1 MHGREAPGKYRGQTA
16 SPRGRG
22 QSSAVRTGVAVLSQR
37 RLIKRRNP
45 FPQLRGSRPRPQS
58 PPLIRKKMRGGG
70 HAPAPR
76 DTIKPGDTTMR
87 FKSFLLG
94 TLALPLSLPA
104 LAETSEPAASAPV
117 QVAQAQ
123 VAQRGLEE
131 IIVTAQRREEN
142 LQTTPVAVTAFSA
155 DALDS
160 LQIENTQDIA
170 KAVPNLT
177 LIPVTASRSTLQ
189 VGLRGGAE
197 QTGGLVLS
205 ESAMS
210 VYVDDVYRGRLSAAN
225 IELSDIERIEVLRG
239 PQGTLYGRNAFS
251 GALKIVTRTPGEDRW
266 ANASLGYGAFDE
278 IKAQGSFGTPI
289 ADGIGASVALLYRE
303 RDGYVFNP
311 ALNRDLGEEKNFAVR
326 GKLALFGNETLK
338 ATATLAYTRD
348 RNDAAGPTLIPVR
361 FNEAPFPARA
371 FVTDSSRAI
380 PLGTTPYTSL
390 TPIDPR
396 GATDQFAA
404 TLDVSAELGAVTLR
418 SITGYVDIDDEFYFD
433 FSGGT
438 RLPTGQFRANGLVR
452 DSVAQTEQF
461 SQELQAQ
468 GRAFDD
474 RLDWIAGLY
483 YLNEKS
489 TQVFN
494 DQLVLVPAV
503 PVAFT
508 FLPTTL
514 QPTTNSYAAFTQGT
528 FAVTDKLRLTAGLRY
543 TKDKKKQTA
552 TIQNQFSDR
561 SAPGAALVPINLS
574 PSFSSW
580 TPKFSIDY
588 QITDDAFVYASVSRG
603 FKAGG
608 FNGIAIGNPT
618 VLRFVYAPQT
628 VWAYEA
634 GLKLTSFD
642 GRLRTNL
649 VAFRNEFTDLQQ
661 TQQIGPGSFATNN
674 VGNARLDG
682 IELEVTAAIA
692 DGFTLFGNLG
702 LMDEKYKSLN
712 PLADAA
718 VFGGRRLPL
727 VAKWNFQAGFNYQS
741 EPVVAGR
748 FKVLLNTTYK
758 HTGSYYSVVNNQLR
772 TNGYGL
778 LDASVG
784 LATEDDRWSL
794 TFAGKNIFDKV
805 YFTTAATAAAI
816 AVGEPRSWML
826 TLRWKM

>member
-1 MHGREAPGKYRGQTA
+1 MRLKSILLGSLVLPFALPAFAQTA
-16 SPRGRG
+16 ATN
-22 QSSAVRTGVAVLSQR
+22 Q
-37 RLIKRRNP
+37 
-45 FPQLRGSRPRPQS
+45 
-58 PPLIRKKMRGGG
+58 
-70 HAPAPR
+70 
-76 DTIKPGDTTMR
+76 
-87 FKSFLLG
+87 
-94 TLALPLSLPA
+94 
-104 LAETSEPAASAPV
+104 AA
-117 QVAQAQ
+117 QTAQA
-123 VAQRGLEE
+123 AKGGLEE
-131 IIVTAQRREEN
+131 IVVTAQRREEN
-142 LQTTPVAVTAFSA
+142 LQTTPVAVTAFTA
-155 DALDS
+155 NALES

-177 LIPVTASRSTLQ
+177 LIPVTASRSTVQ

-225 IELSDIERIEVLRG
+225 LELSDVERIEVLRG

-251 GALKIVTRTPGEDRW
+251 GALKIVTRSPGDEPW

-278 IKAQGSFGTPI
+278 IKASGSFGTPI
-289 ADGIGASVALLYRE
+289 ADGVGASVAVLYRD

-311 ALNRDLGEEKNFAVR
+311 ALNRDLGKEKNFAAR
-326 GKLALFGNETLK
+326 GKLALFGNETFK
-338 ATATLAYTRD
+338 ATATLSYTRD

-380 PLGTTPYTSL
+380 PLGTNAYTSL
-390 TPIDPR
+390 TPINPR
-396 GATDQFAA
+396 GATDQLAA
-404 TLDVSAELGAVTLR
+404 TLDASAELGAVTLR
-418 SITGYVDIDDEFYFD
+418 SITGYVDIDDDFYFD
-433 FSGGT
+433 FSGGI
-438 RLPTGQFRANGLVR
+438 RIPTGQYRANGLVR
-452 DSVAQTEQF
+452 DSVASTKQF
-461 SQELQAQ
+461 SQELQAT
-468 GRAFDD
+468 GKAFGD
-474 RLDWIAGLY
+474 RLDWIAGVY
-483 YLNEKS
+483 YMNEKS

-503 PVAFT
+503 PVTFT

-514 QPTTNSYAAFTQGT
+514 KPKTNSYAAFTQGT
-528 FAVTDKLRLTAGLRY
+528 FAITDKLKATAGIRY
-543 TKDKKKQTA
+543 TKDKKKLDA
-552 TIQNQFSDR
+552 TIQNIFADR
-561 SAPGAALVPINLS
+561 TTPGVALVPVNLS

-580 TPKFSIDY
+580 TPKFSLDY
-588 QITDDAFVYASVSRG
+588 EITPDAFVYASVSRG

-608 FNGIAIGNPT
+608 FNGIAIGNPSI
-618 VLRFVYAPQT
+618 LRFVYSPQT

-674 VGNARLDG
+674 VGDARLDG
-682 IELEVTAAIA
+682 VELEVTAAVA
-692 DGFTLFGNLG
+692 QGFTLFGNLG
-702 LMDEKYKSLN
+702 LMDEKYKKLN

-718 VFGGRRLPL
+718 VFGGKRLPL
-727 VAKWNFQAGFNYQS
+727 VAKWNMQAGFNY
-741 EPVVAGR
+741 ETAPVIAGR
-748 FKVLLNTTYK
+748 FKVVLNSTYK
-758 HTGSYYSVVNNQLR
+758 RTGSYYSVVNNQLR

-778 LDASVG
+778 LDASLG

-805 YFTTAATAAAI
+805 YFTTAATAQAI
-816 AVGEPRSWML
+816 AVGEPRTWTL